1 MRFLVIGLGSMGRRR
16 IRCLQYL
23 GEKDIVGFDVRKERC
38 EEASSKYGIKAYPE
52 FEKALSERPDVF
64 IISVPSNFH
73 HRYALEAIKKKIHFF
88 TESNFLPEGMDDLI
102 KAEKEG
108 DIVCA
113 PSFTMPHHPLVK
125 LMKSIVEEGKIGK
138 VYSFTYHLSSY
149 LPLWHPWEDYRCVYY
164 SKKETPGSTEMVA
177 FELTWIVWLF
187 GDVKEVCGFK
197 SKMSSLE
204 IDFEDTYQVIL
215 KFQNG
220 ILGHLLIDVTSLPS
234 GRNMKILAE
243 KGTLIWNS
251 EEEMLKWFNSEKGNW
266 EEIKGEV
273 GIIEPGYSVH
283 IHEEMYI
290 EEIDD
295 FLKALRG
302 EKKYPYTFAK
312 EKKIVDV
319 LEAIEKSISEKKV
332 VEVIYEM

>member
-23 GEKDIVGFDVRKERC
+23 GEKDMVGFDVKKDRC
-38 EEASSKYGIKAYPE
+38 DEVYSKYGVKAYTD
-52 FEKALSERPDVF
+52 FEVALSENPDVF
-64 IISVPSNFH
+64 IISVPANLH
-73 HRYALEAIKKKIHFF
+73 HRYALEAIKRKIHFF
-88 TESNFLPEGMDDLI
+88 TECNFLPEGMDDLVN
-102 KAEKEG
+102 AEKAG
-108 DIVCA
+108 DIVCV

-125 LMKSIVEEGKIGK
+125 TMKSLIEEGRIGNI
-138 VYSFTYHLSSY
+138 YSFTYHLACY
-149 LPLWHPWEDYRCVYY
+149 LPLWHPWEDYRNVYY

-187 GDVKEVCGFK
+187 GDIKEVCGFK
-197 SKMSSLE
+197 AKRSSLE
-204 IDFEDTYQVIL
+204 IDFDDTYQVIL
-215 KFQNG
+215 KFKNG
-220 ILGHLLIDVTSLPS
+220 ILGHIFVDVTSVPS

-251 EEEMLKWFNSEKGNW
+251 EEEMIKFFNSEKGNW
-266 EEIKGEV
+266 KEIKGEA

-283 IHEEMYI
+283 THEEMYI

-302 EKKYPYTFAK
+302 EKKYPYTFAM
-312 EKKIVDV
+312 ERRIISI
-319 LEAIEKSISEKKV
+319 LEAIEQSISERKV
-332 VEVIYEM
+332 VEVKNEV